1 MSATS
6 GSLLIEVCVDSVQ
19 SAINAVEAGADRL
32 EVCGNLGIGGGTTPS
47 LGLVKSIQR
56 AVDVPLMVMVRPR
69 IGDFLYSEE
78 EVDVMLEDIRIFKQ
92 RNVRGF
98 VVGALSKDGRVNA
111 EVMKRLVDEI
121 LPFEVCFHRAFDMT
135 RDAQEALRDIVD
147 IGGISRI
154 LTSGQGKAAHL
165 ALPMLEELFEEA
177 KSLVEDEVWGLT
189 LMPGS
194 GINTKSVATV
204 LESLLPRGLC
214 EIHLSGGKWVEGE
227 MEFKRAG
234 MGMGSGGEGNW
245 GIWVTQEDEIRGV
258 REVVDEAR

>member
-121 LPFEVCFHRAFDMT
+121 LPFEGTAHTSPEKLHIDQFD
-135 RDAQEALRDIVD
+135 
-147 IGGISRI
+147 
-154 LTSGQGKAAHL
+154 SGQGKAAHL